1 MFDETSILTKLKNKR
16 INEVKII
23 NLKEFEIK
31 KFDFLSSSEKD
42 ILARKIMEYSLKR
55 DPSAIH
61 YSNDLTKCFVKKRC
75 EMILQKMREKKVK
88 QQKLLNMFDKEIQEL
103 SFLTVEEKEEL
114 PKVIKEF
121 CNNKEFE
128 DLNKLIEVET
138 QKNT

>member
-1 MFDETSILTKLKNKR
+1 
-16 INEVKII
+16 
-23 NLKEFEIK
+23 
-31 KFDFLSSSEKD
+31 
-42 ILARKIMEYSLKR
+42 MEYSLKR
-55 DPSAIH
+55 DPSAIQ
-61 YSNDLTKCFVKKRC
+61 YSTDLTKCFVKKRC

-103 SFLTVEEKEEL
+103 SFLTLEEKEEL
-114 PKVIKEF
+114 PKVIKDF